1 MPTASASARWTYGDV
16 NTHYA
21 WAQCRYC
28 GKAQERDCTAVD
40 CPACGSRQCHSNGSG
55 NGTCQV
61 CHYGWLP
68 GWSRSAY
75 DRECGY
81 RGCSAPAV
89 ANAPRVKRVCAAHL
103 DRAKV
108 NGVTLAAY
116 IAGRVAHR
124 DSGKGWEHFRW
135 TV

>member
-1 MPTASASARWTYGDV
+1 MPTATALARWTFGDV

-28 GKAQERDCTAVD
+28 GRAQERDCAAAD
-40 CPACGSRQCHSNGSG
+40 CAACGYRQCHG
-55 NGTCQV
+55 NGPTCKV

-68 GWSRSAY
+68 GWSRIAQ
-75 DRECGY
+75 DTTCGY

-89 ANAPRVKRVCAAHL
+89 ANAPRVQRVCADHL
-103 DRAKV
+103 SRAKG

-116 IAGRVAHR
+116 LAGRVAHR
-124 DSGKGWEHFRW
+124 DSGQGWERFRW
-135 TV
+135 VEV